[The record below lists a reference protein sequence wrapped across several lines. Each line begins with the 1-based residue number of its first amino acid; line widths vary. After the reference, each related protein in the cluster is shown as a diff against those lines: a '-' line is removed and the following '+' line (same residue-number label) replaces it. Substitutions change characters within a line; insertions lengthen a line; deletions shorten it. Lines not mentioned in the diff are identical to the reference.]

1 MKILLF
7 YRKKIINIFIFL
19 VMFFTY
25 FWISNAATIYSTSE
39 GGSWSNPNTWEW
51 WVVPWY
57 RDDVFIKSD
66 SIYVDQDISLFNL
79 HLLWHTLITDTS
91 IHFYTINLY
100 GNWWKIL
107 SNNNWLIKKFE
118 IWVVRSS
125 FETDI
130 NELYILWWHHW
141 WTIIWKNI
149 FIAWNLSWSI
159 IANNIIV
166 DERLTLWWLI
176 TSLWYFNISWKF
188 IVNEN
193 WVVKKDGFW
202 NVYNFTINWDVLNK
216 WIIWW
221 EPDRVDNT
229 FFNMKVKWNLFNSW
243 TISDFENLF
252 LFWHIENNWVI
263 DDLKTYLAWDKI
275 WDYTQYNFKFWS
287 NPTSSLSTTSY
298 RVSFDNPFLNNNTW
312 IVQWKDSTTTS
323 SWNESR
329 CFNVPWC
336 FEIKDYVKEEVIIPT
351 PQKLQQYIHSPLLEE
366 EILELWTKVW
376 KYQSWS
382 WIILEAEI
390 ENSTDEKYNMVFD
403 VYKHWMDTSIYSKS
417 IQVTTWTW
425 RVVLP
430 FLWEWD
436 YVWTVKVTDNFWNQ
450 SDILNYWTD
459 LPYEIDFSFF
469 KWFEPYPYGY
479 SFHNWSPSAWLLNWW
494 YEYLYLWDDVN
505 SNYIAKIHDWN
516 LWDLFYKTFDT
527 SKLEWDNRKLVSAFK
542 SSWLENWKVFQWWN
556 CYWLAYSSILSAWNK
571 DLLEKEYPEFY
582 NKIVNSN
589 IFNWIDAPSSL
600 WNSSWDIY
608 DYRLETILSLYLSQL
623 SSNTQRV
630 ILDSEIS
637 PEDLLSELSKIEN
650 KNNLYLLNLYWEN
663 INWEVVAHTVF
674 PYRVDWNK
682 VYIVDNNIAYPDRDI
697 RTENFNAYNQYIEI
711 DDVNSK
717 WSSELYTLDW
727 WVKFTDLS
735 LMNLDDL
742 YNWWFKSEPFGY
754 WVNDFLYT
762 LSWTWEILLTD
773 EAWRVTW
780 YKDNI
785 TYKEIPWVEIIN
797 LLSANIWNN
806 NTNDFKQIYIPEY
819 IDNVLIEVSWTNK
832 WEYDLMISSW
842 DFFTEF
848 KDIST
853 WSWEVDKYQISR
865 EKIEFDFDDN
875 KEWTYNLIS
884 HDFDNNGTG
893 TIYLWNTTIEEW
905 LTKLDINWEEVI
917 NNWESSIIKSVDSD
931 LDWEF
936 EKTEWIKPITKNDW
950 KKWEISWVVFKDKNT
965 NWELDDSDK
974 LLKWYKV
981 ALYEEG
987 WDGFLYNKKWKK
999 KKNTKHKYKCY
1010 SWLKNPDKHSNKKES
1025 YEHEDIN
1032 CFVKTNKKW
1041 EYSFKNL
1048 EDWNYMIEL
1057 LNNKNKKNKDWFWEV
1072 YEINILNGS
1081 ISTDNNFW
1089 ISKKWKK

>member
-1 MKILLF
+1 MKKLFLLLLP
-7 YRKKIINIFIFL
+7 IIIFFL
-19 VMFFTY
+19 WITKVMANYSHECAFT
-25 FWISNAATIYSTSE
+25 TS
-39 GGSWSNPNTWEW
+39 WELECW
-51 WVVPWY
+51 WE
-57 RDDVFIKSD
+57 
-66 SIYVDQDISLFNL
+66 
-79 HLLWHTLITDTS
+79 
-91 IHFYTINLY
+91 
-100 GNWWKIL
+100 
-107 SNNNWLIKKFE
+107 NNNWQANVPNGYVFNKINVWWLHTCWITDDKELKCWWDNSYWQLNIPSWFKWE
-118 IWVVRSS
+118 NISWDLFHSCWITDENDLKCWWSNKDWQLDIPNWFKWIDIWSAWVASCWI
-125 FETDI
+125 TDA
-130 NELYILWWHHW
+130 NELKCWWRNSYW
-141 WTIIWKNI
+141 QLDIPTWYKWKNI
-149 FIAWNLSWSI
+149 EAGYFNVCWITIEDELKCWWSNYYWQLDIENSWIWKKIDVWFYHTCKINNDSDLECHGDRLNALEWYKWKDISI
-159 IANNIIV
+159 
-166 DERLTLWWLI
+166 WWLHI
-176 TSLWYFNISWKF
+176 CGLVDS
-188 IVNEN
+188 NEIIC
-193 WVVKKDGFW
+193 W
-202 NVYNFTINWDVLNK
+202 WD
-216 WIIWW
+216 
-221 EPDRVDNT
+221 
-229 FFNMKVKWNLFNSW
+229 
-243 TISDFENLF
+243 
-252 LFWHIENNWVI
+252 
-263 DDLKTYLAWDKI
+263 
-275 WDYTQYNFKFWS
+275 
-287 NPTSSLSTTSY
+287 
-298 RVSFDNPFLNNNTW
+298 
-312 IVQWKDSTTTS
+312 
-323 SWNESR
+323 SR
-329 CFNVPWC
+329 YWQTNVPAWYKWKS
-336 FEIKDYVKEEVIIPT
+336 FTENIEVEDPINLPT
-351 PQKLQQYIHSPLLEE
+351 PQKLQQYIHTPLLDEE
-366 EILELWTKVW
+366 VLEVWTKIW
-376 KYQSWS
+376 KFQSWS